1 MTVQRQ
7 SFLLSKIPSSAAA
20 EAFLFHLAVSA
31 SDPHIW
37 PRTDDEIQQYAE
49 SGYLFG
55 IRQMDTGKFVGLV
68 YAILDVG
75 AATWEVGG
83 LAVAESSQ
91 GLGIGTLLMRFALA
105 HTIVYEQPWQNGQE
119 LITHVHEANM
129 DPRRILKRLGFE
141 FSKQIQ
147 VPEGLAPKSMQRNEA
162 GNVVGDE
169 FQFTHVG
176 IQRLSEWF
184 NEQFDGTLG
193 SATLAF
199 DLGPLSIEN
208 LKEALREMALDK

>member
-1 MTVQRQ
+1 
-7 SFLLSKIPSSAAA
+7 
-20 EAFLFHLAVSA
+20 
-31 SDPHIW
+31 
-37 PRTDDEIQQYAE
+37 
-49 SGYLFG
+49 
-55 IRQMDTGKFVGLV
+55 VGLV

-129 DPRRILKRLGFE
+129 DPRRILKRLG
-141 FSKQIQ
+141 
-147 VPEGLAPKSMQRNEA
+147 
-162 GNVVGDE
+162 
-169 FQFTHVG
+169 
-176 IQRLSEWF
+176 